1 MISIILASQSPR
13 RKQLLSILGIKFE
26 VISSDFDESTV
37 EFKISPQEFCES
49 LAYNKAKVVADKNPG
64 KFVIGADTI
73 VFCNNKIYPK
83 PENNKIASFFL
94 NELSNKT
101 HHVYTGLSLIMND
114 RVHTF
119 HECTAVTF
127 KKISKNEIEY
137 YINNFYSLDKA
148 GAYGIQDWSSIFVKK
163 IEGCYFNVV
172 GFPISK
178 FYTELQLIYPKIL
191 ENLLVAKLK
200 NV

>member
-1 MISIILASQSPR
+1 MDIILASKSPR
-13 RKQLLSILGIKFE
+13 RKQLLSILGLKFE
-26 VISSDFDESTV
+26 VISSDFDESDV
-37 EFKISPQEFCES
+37 VFNISPQEFCES
-49 LAYNKAKVVADKNPG
+49 LAYNKAKVVADKFPN
-64 KFVIGADTI
+64 KLVIGADTI
-73 VFCNNKIYPK
+73 VFCDNKIYPK
-83 PENNKIASFFL
+83 PKNNNIASFFL

-101 HHVYTGLSLIMND
+101 HHVYTGISLIMNGKA
-114 RVHTF
+114 HTF

-137 YINNFYSLDKA
+137 YINNFCPIDKA

-191 ENLLVAKLK
+191 ENLLVSKLK